1 MNGIPITLYLTP
13 AEVEHIRQ
21 AGQEADEK
29 YNATIEHA
37 AIRKILAHPSMAI
50 QVSLAV
56 RHLQE
61 EDVCG

>member
-13 AEVEHIRQ
+13 AEVESIRQ

-61 EDVCG
+61 EDA